1 MLRALMG
8 SRRSAFESWRA
19 RRAALVCCVVVPLV
33 GACGRSSLL
42 DEYVQARDAGQ
53 PLDGAALVDARPAA
67 DLALIGDLA
76 LVDLAMP
83 GVGDLAVWAD
93 FATPPLADLSAR
105 PDFTS
110 TPDLRA
116 SSDLAGRADLAA
128 SPDLST
134 VADLA
139 SRPDLSAPPDLAVVP
154 DFAMPQDLAL
164 PPDLTTP
171 PDLTMPPD
179 LFVSPAGCADGTREG
194 FVDPRRFPAI
204 AGCSGGF
211 AIAGVTSAT
220 ALPACGRGGGNS
232 GMNPLGKGCNVE
244 DLCAV
249 GWHVCRSAADVRA
262 HAAGGCVGAASDPGL
277 FFVTRQSSTGCG
289 VCALGMNLANPPCDS
304 VSCTAGCAQTD
315 SITNDVFGC
324 GSAGDAPAS
333 CDVLDRFGNNLCGAL
348 PAGWSCGM
356 DGLAEAKNVVHADA
370 SDGGALCCHD

>member
-194 FVDPRRFPAI
+194 FLDTTRFPDI
-204 AGCSGGF
+204 AAC
-211 AIAGVTSAT
+211 AGHFPKQSLRAS
-220 ALPACGRGGGNS
+220 RS
-232 GMNPLGKGCNVE
+232 GMPCDPGTNTCASAA
-244 DLCAV
+244 DLCRV
-249 GWHVCRSAADVRA
+249 GWHICMANGSAHDLADRV
-262 HAAGGCVGAASDPGL
+262 
-277 FFVTRQSSTGCG
+277 SS
-289 VCALGMNLANPPCDS
+289 AD
-304 VSCTAGCAQTD
+304 
-315 SITNDVFGC
+315 C
-324 GSAGDAPAS
+324 GSAVGGMGIFVTAADHAVVECAGPCSYAPTPLLCSDHPPVACGLGS
-333 CDVLDRFGNNLCGAL
+333 FAPDYCCPDQVWPKATPSTNQAWGANRCDLFDQN
-348 PAGWSCGM
+348 
-356 DGLAEAKNVVHADA
+356 AKNREGNGSLGV
-370 SDGGALCCHD
+370 LCCRDPEIPG